1 MLPLWIID
9 ISTNRD
15 RREPLVALLRQ
26 VEHVHISN
34 TFAILSDKAKK
45 SNPAAD
51 HSEPDSVL
59 ESAVQA
65 ASLLERAGV
74 SEDLSNSLSQQE
86 LLDQLER
93 RAAERDA
100 VIKGDYWYYSAF
112 NDVFRGLGEITS
124 ETLDDKDNVAERLY
138 A

>member
-34 TFAILSDKAKK
+34 TFAIMSDKAKK
-45 SNPAAD
+45 ANPAAD

-59 ESAVQA
+59 ESAVR
-65 ASLLERAGV
+65 SV
-74 SEDLSNSLSQQE
+74 
-86 LLDQLER
+86 
-93 RAAERDA
+93 
-100 VIKGDYWYYSAF
+100 
-112 NDVFRGLGEITS
+112 
-124 ETLDDKDNVAERLY
+124 
-138 A
+138 